1 MKVLFIED
9 EEKMA
14 RAITS
19 GLQDAGIEV
28 DCAYDGETGLHA
40 IKSHEYDV
48 IITDIIMPGMNGLE
62 LLRKIRKLEIRT
74 PVLLLSALVGTE
86 TKVEGLDIGADD
98 YLVKPFEF
106 DELIARI
113 RALARRANMLEY
125 PLEKLEFSG
134 IVLDLQTKTCTR
146 DGLPIELTP
155 KEYALIEY
163 LIRKKERVVSKRE
176 IAQEVWDIHFESSTN
191 VVEVYVN
198 YLRNKIDKPFD
209 NKLIHTVFGAGYIL
223 KRS

>member
-9 EEKMA
+9 EEKMV
-14 RAITS
+14 RAITT

-28 DCAYDGETGLHA
+28 EYAYDGETGLHA
-40 IKSHEYDV
+40 IKSNEYDV

-106 DELIARI
+106 NELIARI
-113 RALARRANMLEY
+113 KALARRANMLEY

-134 IVLDLQTKTCTR
+134 IILDLQTKTCTR
-146 DGLPIELTP
+146 DGMPIELTP

-209 NKLIHTVFGAGYIL
+209 KKLIHTVFGAGYIL
-223 KRS
+223 KSS

>member
-1 MKVLFIED
+1 
-9 EEKMA
+9 
-14 RAITS
+14 
-19 GLQDAGIEV
+19 
-28 DCAYDGETGLHA
+28 
-40 IKSHEYDV
+40 
-48 IITDIIMPGMNGLE
+48 MNGLE

-113 RALARRANMLEY
+113 KALARRANMSEY

-134 IVLDLQTKTCTR
+134 IILDLQTKTCTR
-146 DGLPIELTP
+146 DGMSIELTP

-209 NKLIHTVFGAGYIL
+209 KKLIHTVFGAGYIL
-223 KRS
+223 KSS